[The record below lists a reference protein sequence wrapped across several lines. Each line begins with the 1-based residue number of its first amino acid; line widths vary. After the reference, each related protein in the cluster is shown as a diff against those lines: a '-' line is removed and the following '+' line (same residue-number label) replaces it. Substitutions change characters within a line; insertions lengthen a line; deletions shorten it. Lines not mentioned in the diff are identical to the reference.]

1 MNKRRLI
8 AAVASL
14 LAVSALTLG
23 SILASAPARAAP
35 QPSKA
40 APLPISASVTETAKV
55 VLPETSINAPGFF
68 SYVNQPT
75 AGTVIAWAGTDAT
88 HHLNVM
94 TSADGLHYSNKITL
108 GETSIRRPAVARM
121 PKAAGGAVILAW
133 TGVDANRSLNV
144 LFDVYGSRQKL
155 TLADNSFTSPAL
167 AIFNGNLLL
176 AWTGT
181 DASHSLNV
189 RQIFLAPL
197 RAGPTTILSGVGSN
211 AWPNLTVKGKD
222 SVFNSNSNVV
232 LGWQNAGGIPNVL
245 QLAESR
251 DGSHFS
257 TLYGMNG
264 LIETSAFGPSYLW
277 FPTEGGPENWI
288 AWTGT
293 DVASHLHVWWSSKY
307 PQWNGS
313 KTILPETAFG
323 GPMLGFD
330 QGLLIAWTG
339 TDAAHHLNVARLS
352 GF

>member
-1 MNKRRLI
+1 MNKRHLI
-8 AAVASL
+8 AAVATF
-14 LAVSALTLG
+14 LAVTALTLG
-23 SILASAPARAAP
+23 SILASVPARAAP

-55 VLPETSINAPGFF
+55 MLPETSINAPGFF

-75 AGTVIAWAGTDAT
+75 AGTVIAWAGTDAA

-94 TSADGLHYSNKITL
+94 TSADGLHYGNKVTL

-121 PKAAGGAVILAW
+121 SKAAGGAVILAW

-155 TLADNSFTSPAL
+155 TLADNSFTSPAF
-167 AIFNGNLLL
+167 AVFNGNLLL

-181 DASHSLNV
+181 DVGHTLNV

-197 RAGPTTILSGVGSN
+197 RAGPKTMLGVASN
-211 AWPNLTVKGKD
+211 AWPNLTVRGRD
-222 SVFNSNSNVV
+222 SVFNCNSNVV
-232 LGWQNAGGIPNVL
+232 LAFQNNGGIPQVL
-245 QLAESR
+245 QLAESC

-257 TLYGMNG
+257 TLYGMHG
-264 LIETSAFGPSYLW
+264 LIQTSNFGPSYLW
-277 FPTEGGPENWI
+277 FPTEAGPEDWV

-293 DVASHLHVWWSSKY
+293 DPAQHLNVWWSSKY
-307 PQWNGS
+307 PQFNG
-313 KTILPETAFG
+313 TLTMLHETALG

-330 QGLLIAWTG
+330 QGLLLAWTG